1 LDLFKPIIK
10 LKRAKGFYM
19 VSIILTFI
27 VISESCTKDRG
38 RYELVPLK
46 VGNIYYYQYSYSY
59 DDRFVGNNSIGN
71 EKWTVL
77 TDSIKNKNVE
87 YFIEKKFNGIDID
100 WSSLTTNSHRDTTI
114 IKDRIDHFI
123 IVENPSGELQ
133 FWDISFPR
141 YNNKPNLTI
150 SIQGSNM
157 DFTKTYYFNAGSGLT
172 QYYKSWGLME
182 SQIRESYIQD
192 SLKIAN

>member
-1 LDLFKPIIK
+1 MK
-10 LKRAKGFYM
+10 LKRTKDLYI
-19 VSIILTFI
+19 VSIVLTFI
-27 VISESCTKDRG
+27 LISESCTKDRG
-38 RYELVPLK
+38 RYELFPLK
-46 VGNIYYYQYSYSY
+46 VGNIFYYQYSFSY
-59 DDRFVGNNSIGN
+59 DDRLVGNNSIGN
-71 EKWTVL
+71 EKWTVI

-87 YFIEKKFNGIDID
+87 FYIEKKFNGIDID
-100 WSSLTTNSHRDTTI
+100 WSILTTNNHRDTTI

-133 FWDISFPR
+133 FWDISFPM
-141 YNNKPNLTI
+141 YNNNPALTI

-172 QYYKSWGLME
+172 HYYKSCGLME
-182 SQIRESYIQD
+182 SQTRESYIYIQD

>member
-1 LDLFKPIIK
+1 MKKRRNNWLFMVVVFAILSVISVKCWKEDQKYDLF
-10 LKRAKGFYM
+10 
-19 VSIILTFI
+19 
-27 VISESCTKDRG
+27 
-38 RYELVPLK
+38 PLK
-46 VGNIYYYQYSYSY
+46 VGNEYYYQYSYSY
-59 DDRFVGNNSIGN
+59 DDRFVGNNSMGT

-87 YFIEKKFNGIDID
+87 YFIEKKFSGIDID
-100 WSSLTTNSHRDTTI
+100 WSILATNNHRDTTI

-141 YNNKPNLTI
+141 YNNKPDLTI
-150 SIQGSNM
+150 PIQGSSM
-157 DFTKTYYFNAGSGLT
+157 DFTKTYYFSAGRGLT

-182 SQIRESYIQD
+182 SQTRESYIQD
-192 SLKIAN
+192 SVKIAN